1 MKVLILHQHFN
12 TPKKGGAI
20 RSYYLAKA
28 LVEKGIQVTVLTGHN
43 DKYKRE
49 NYEGIDIHYLSVP
62 YDNRFG
68 FGARS
73 SSFLKY
79 ILAIIR
85 KQKLIADID
94 ICYAISTPLTV
105 GLAALWL
112 KKTKGIKYIFEVG
125 DLWPDAP
132 IQLGFISNPV
142 FKWVL
147 YKVES
152 IIYRQSESVVALST
166 SIKAAVEKK
175 VSRKQV
181 HLIPNMADVDFYSP
195 SAKNLQLEEKFQVK
209 DKFVVSYIGA
219 LGFANGLDY
228 FLDCARASQK
238 AALPVH
244 FILCGDG
251 AMLEN
256 LKTSATRLMLQN
268 LTIVPFQTRDGV
280 RDIMNVTDASF
291 ICYKSVPVLE
301 TGSPN
306 KYFDGMA
313 AGKLIVVNFAGWIKD
328 EIERHNFG
336 VHVDPNHPTDF
347 VKKIS
352 PFISNSKQLAE
363 RQVNARQHAISNYSR
378 QILNDKFVSIFM
390 NLPFI
395 R

>member
-1 MKVLILHQHFN
+1 VKILILHQHFN

-28 LVEKGIQVTVLTGHN
+28 LAEKGIQVTVLTGHN

-85 KQKLIADID
+85 KQKLIIDVD

-112 KKTKGIKYIFEVG
+112 KKTRGIKYIFEVG

-132 IQLGFISNPV
+132 IQLGFISNPI
-142 FKWVL
+142 FKAIL

-152 IIYRQSESVVALST
+152 LIYKQSESIVALST
-166 SIKAAVEKK
+166 SIKTAVEKK
-175 VSRKQV
+175 VNRKQV
-181 HLIPNMADVDFYSP
+181 HLIPNMADVDFYHP

-256 LKTSATRLMLQN
+256 LKASARRLMLQN
-268 LTIVPFQTRDGV
+268 LTIAPFQTRDGV
-280 RDIMNVTDASF
+280 HDIMNVTDASF

-313 AGKLIVVNFAGWIKD
+313 AGKLIIVNFSGWIKD
-328 EIERHNFG
+328 EIEKHNFG
-336 VHVDPNHPTDF
+336 IHVDPNHPTDF

-352 PFISNSKQLAE
+352 PFISDSKQLAE
-363 RQVNARQHAISNYSR
+363 WQVNARQHALSNYSR
-378 QILNDKFVSIFM
+378 QILNDRYASIFM

>member
-85 KQKLIADID
+85 KQKLIADVD

-142 FKWVL
+142 FKWFL

-152 IIYRQSESVVALST
+152 LIYKQSESVVALST

-175 VSRKQV
+175 VNRKQV

-195 SAKNLQLEEKFQVK
+195 SVKNLQLEEKFQVK

-256 LKTSATRLMLQN
+256 LKTSAKRLMLQN

-352 PFISNSKQLAE
+352 FFINNSKQLAE
-363 RQVNARQHAISNYSR
+363 WQINARQHAISNYSR
-378 QILNDKFVSIFM
+378 QILNDRFVSIFM

-395 R
+395 P

>member
-12 TPKKGGAI
+12 TPQKGGAI

-28 LVEKGIQVTVLTGHN
+28 LVEKGFQVTILTGHN

-49 NYEGIDIHYLSVP
+49 NYEGIDVHYLSVP

-79 ILAIIR
+79 IFAIIR
-85 KQKLIADID
+85 KQKLIADVD

-112 KKTKGIKYIFEVG
+112 KKIKGIKYIFEVG

-142 FKWVL
+142 FKWFL
-147 YKVES
+147 YRVES
-152 IIYRQSESVVALST
+152 IIYKQSESIIALST
-166 SIKAAVEKK
+166 SIKASIEKK
-175 VSRKQV
+175 ISRKQI
-181 HLIPNMADVDFYSP
+181 HLIPNMADVDFYTP
-195 SAKNLQLEEKFQVK
+195 SAKNPALEEKYNVR

-219 LGFANGLDY
+219 LGFANGLNY

-256 LKTSATRLMLQN
+256 LKISIKRLMLQN
-268 LTIVPFQTRDGV
+268 ITIVPFQTRDGV
-280 RDIMNVTDASF
+280 RDVMNITDASF

-313 AGKLIVVNFAGWIKD
+313 AGKLVIANFGGWIKD
-328 EIERHNFG
+328 EIEKHNFG
-336 VHVDPNHPTDF
+336 IYVNPNHPTDF
-347 VKKIS
+347 VKKIM
-352 PFISNSKQLAE
+352 PFISSSKQLTE
-363 RQVNARQHAISNYSR
+363 WQSNARQYAVSNYSR
-378 QILNDKFVSIFM
+378 KILGERFASVFTK
-390 NLPFI
+390 P
-395 R
+395 

>member
-1 MKVLILHQHFN
+1 VKVLILHQHFN

-28 LVEKGIQVTVLTGHN
+28 LVEKDVQVTVLTGHN

-85 KQKLIADID
+85 KQKLIIDVD

-112 KKTKGIKYIFEVG
+112 KKTRGIKYIFEVG

-132 IQLGFISNPV
+132 IQLGFISNPI
-142 FKWVL
+142 FKAIL

-152 IIYRQSESVVALST
+152 LIYKQSESIVALST
-166 SIKAAVEKK
+166 SIKTAVEKK

-181 HLIPNMADVDFYSP
+181 HLIPNMADVDFYHP

-256 LKTSATRLMLQN
+256 LKASARRLMLQN
-268 LTIVPFQTRDGV
+268 LTIAPFQTRDGV
-280 RDIMNVTDASF
+280 HDIMNVTDASF

-313 AGKLIVVNFAGWIKD
+313 AGKLIIVNFSGWIKD
-328 EIERHNFG
+328 EIEKHNFG
-336 VHVDPNHPTDF
+336 IHVDPNHPTDF

-352 PFISNSKQLAE
+352 PFISDSKQLAE
-363 RQVNARQHAISNYSR
+363 WQVNARQHALSNYSR
-378 QILNDKFVSIFM
+378 QILNDRYASIFM

>member
-28 LVEKGIQVTVLTGHN
+28 LVEKGIPVTVLTGHN

-85 KQKLIADID
+85 KQKLIADVD

-142 FKWVL
+142 FKWFL

-152 IIYRQSESVVALST
+152 LIYKQSESVVALST

-175 VSRKQV
+175 VNRKQV

-195 SAKNLQLEEKFQVK
+195 SVKNPQLEEKFQVK

-228 FLDCARASQK
+228 FLGCARASQK

-251 AMLEN
+251 SMLEN
-256 LKTSATRLMLQN
+256 LKTSAKRLMLQN

-280 RDIMNVTDASF
+280 HDIMNVTDASF

-363 RQVNARQHAISNYSR
+363 WQVNARQHAISNYSR
-378 QILNDKFVSIFM
+378 QILNDRFVSIFM
-390 NLPFI
+390 SLPFI
-395 R
+395 Q

>member
-1 MKVLILHQHFN
+1 VKVLILHQHFN

-85 KQKLIADID
+85 KQKLIADVD

-142 FKWVL
+142 FKWFL

-152 IIYRQSESVVALST
+152 LIYKQSESVVALST

-175 VSRKQV
+175 VNRKQV

-195 SAKNLQLEEKFQVK
+195 SVKNLQLEEKFQVK

-256 LKTSATRLMLQN
+256 LKTSAKRLMLQN

-352 PFISNSKQLAE
+352 FFINNSKQLAE
-363 RQVNARQHAISNYSR
+363 WQINARQHAISNYSR
-378 QILNDKFVSIFM
+378 QILNDRFVSIFM

-395 R
+395 P